1 MPAHTVPI
9 GLPGWL
15 AKTRPIRPQ
24 VASRLSDLSREE
36 LEDLLIKAEAERKAA
51 VNKRKRLHFLFVVLN
66 IFAVFLFGLMM
77 WIVKPA
83 F

>member
-1 MPAHTVPI
+1 MKFYGAHVIACPT
-9 GLPGWL
+9 W
-15 AKTRPIRPQ
+15 Q